1 VLAEGA
7 NVDAGDL
14 IGRTALMWAVEEGCE
29 EVVSHVMLSYRQVS
43 FFDVTDCNAFTM
55 ARLFALLPT
64 WCCLLVLSLLDW
76 LKGAIMASLSLTHI
90 IRVKFEMVDVL
101 AKLGAR
107 SFSVRR

>member
-1 VLAEGA
+1 MLY
-7 NVDAGDL
+7 L
-14 IGRTALMWAVEEGCE
+14 ILQVSTQTWWSRKIDQYLL
-29 EVVSHVMLSYRQVS
+29 VSHVMLSYRQVS

-76 LKGAIMASLSLTHI
+76 LKGAIMASLPLTHI
-90 IRVKFEMVDVL
+90 IRVKFELVDVL
-101 AKLGAR
+101 AKLGTR